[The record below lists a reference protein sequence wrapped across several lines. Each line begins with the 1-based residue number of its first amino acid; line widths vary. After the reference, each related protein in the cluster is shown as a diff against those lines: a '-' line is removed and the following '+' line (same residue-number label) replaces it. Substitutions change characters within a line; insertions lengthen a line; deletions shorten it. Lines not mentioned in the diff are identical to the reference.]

1 LNKASNIDRLR
12 DRITTLREKAS
23 ELPAGDERD
32 DLLRKAEQDE
42 ISLRL
47 IEWITSPGKTA
58 PPDDL
63 VPIRRHRLRRRR
75 CGTVEK

>member
-1 LNKASNIDRLR
+1 MNKASNIDRLR
-12 DRITTLREKAS
+12 DQIRTLRGKAGD
-23 ELPAGDERD
+23 LPDGDERD

-47 IEWITSPGKTA
+47 IEWIISPGKIA

-63 VPIRRHRLRRRR
+63 IPIRKHRLRR
-75 CGTVEK
+75 K